1 MLEPV
6 VLPAAGPAV
15 ELLEPVVLV
24 AEPLAL
30 VSRSRSRGAA
40 VSVELG
46 RRIELSGALR
56 PLAPRFDLI
65 LVVPCWLQSHLH
77 LSSVVASVDALMLR
91 SLVFADEEVDKEP
104 RSEVLLPVAVPAW
117 GCVLSGGDAVS
128 FFVDMV
134 VELGRSS
141 VVCAVTA
148 GAASAR
154 ARIEV
159 AASFIGASV
168 RVVMLPDHGGD
179 DLPEGQRTTPRR
191 AKLDA
196 SEQPPK
202 RTRED
207 GPMPSSLDSRRQIG
221 RRCVL
226 ALRKSRLGRLTPRSS
241 TRSRR
246 CAWRS
251 GS

>member
-6 VLPAAGPAV
+6 VLPALEPVV

-91 SLVFADEEVDKEP
+91 SLVVADEEVDKEP
-104 RSEVLLPVAVPAW
+104 RSEVLLPLAVPAW

-179 DLPEGQRTTPRR
+179 DLPEGQRTTPRQAPSAR
-191 AKLDA
+191 ERPGAEAEEGEGRVPSAFDSA
-196 SEQPPK
+196 APP
-202 RTRED
+202 
-207 GPMPSSLDSRRQIG
+207 QG
-221 RRCVL
+221 RRS
-226 ALRKSRLGRLTPRSS
+226 AATPRSS
-241 TRSRR
+241 NRSRR
-246 CAWRS
+246 YAWRS